1 MRRAPPSQKAL
12 GTPHTHSHT
21 HAWLPQH
28 ALTIAPPPL
37 PHRRVLAAYNISGVV
52 EAAAERPHLGKPKV
66 HLSFQL
72 DHNGVASL
80 VKAEATQQE
89 IIQPEPEPEEEAEEE
104 EKEEGAE
111 KAAQEEGQ
119 GAAAAA
125 EGDAAEAA
133 AEGET
138 EPAASEKEG
147 EADSEE
153 AGAGE
158 GEGAGEGAGEGDAE
172 KQGDGSTTEEGKEE
186 QEEKKPKQ
194 KKKRKPQK
202 PRKVTHRYPLTITED
217 TTELVVKPMS
227 VSARAGSAKKLSE
240 LRRVDE
246 ERKAREKA
254 RNELEAFI
262 YAKRDAISENEEQL
276 GVSQS
281 KSMQPS
287 RRQGPNHNRLH
298 TRISLAVSAGCE
310 QARGLG

>member
-12 GTPHTHSHT
+12 GTPPTHLHTHT
-21 HAWLPQH
+21 HAWLPHH

-89 IIQPEPEPEEEAEEE
+89 IIQPEPEPEEEAEKEE
-104 EKEEGAE
+104 EKEGAE
-111 KAAQEEGQ
+111 EAAQEEGEEA
-119 GAAAAA
+119 AAAAA

-147 EADSEE
+147 EADSEAE
-153 AGAGE
+153 DGDAGE
-158 GEGAGEGAGEGDAE
+158 GEGDAE

-281 KSMQPS
+281 KSRQS
-287 RRQGPNHNRLH
+287 CRRQGPNP
-298 TRISLAVSAGCE
+298 
-310 QARGLG
+310 

>member
-1 MRRAPPSQKAL
+1 MRRAPPSQKAQ
-12 GTPHTHSHT
+12 GTPHTYIHT
-21 HAWLPQH
+21 HAWLPHH

-89 IIQPEPEPEEEAEEE
+89 IIQPEPEPEEEAEE
-104 EKEEGAE
+104 GAE
-111 KAAQEEGQ
+111 KAAQEEGEE
-119 GAAAAA
+119 AAAA

-138 EPAASEKEG
+138 EPAASEKEPAASEKEG

-158 GEGAGEGAGEGDAE
+158 DEGAGEGEGEGDAE

-281 KSMQPS
+281 KTRQSC
-287 RRQGPNHNRLH
+287 RRQGPN
-298 TRISLAVSAGCE
+298 S
-310 QARGLG
+310 